1 MPRRRR
7 RLERQKSNS
16 LNRQNNNSAR
26 AARFFVHFFVVT
38 AREEDVNKRRLN
50 FLTLSEPARV
60 QKSWGSGDVCTQAIS
75 ELESCS

>member
-1 MPRRRR
+1 MPRRRW

-50 FLTLSEPARV
+50 FLTLSELARV
-60 QKSWGSGDVCTQAIS
+60 HKSWGSGDVCTQAIS
-75 ELESCS
+75 ELESGS